1 MIPAW
6 SEYLL
11 TKGACL
17 EDGLVAHFGDA
28 PGELAHARAGLILA
42 DLSDWGL
49 IALAGE
55 EAQTFLHGLIT
66 NDLRELTEAN
76 AVFAALCSAKGRMLA
91 NFLVLKRGDNILLML
106 PAELRETIQKRLSMF
121 ILRAK
126 VKARDASGEWVR
138 LGLAGPGADGLVASV
153 LGTRLADNP
162 MCVGHSD
169 SVIALRLGP
178 DRFDILVQP
187 GAAAAVWEKL
197 AAQARPVGTPAWAW
211 LLTSGGIPVIQAAT
225 QDQFVPQMANMEI
238 LHGVSFQKG
247 CYPGQEIVA
256 RTQYL
261 GKLKRRMYLAHVD
274 AEARAGDEVYSPV
287 LPDQTAGTVAN
298 AAAAPGGGSDLLV
311 VLRIDSYED
320 GNVHLGGPGGPRL
333 TFRPLPYSL

>member
-17 EDGLVAHFGDA
+17 EAGQVAHFGDA
-28 PGELAHARAGLILA
+28 PGELAHARDGLVVA

-49 IALAGE
+49 IALTGE

-66 NDLRELTEAN
+66 NDLRDLTEAN
-76 AVFAALCSAKGRMLA
+76 AVFAALCSPKGRMLA
-91 NFLVLKRGDNILLML
+91 NFLVMKRGDDLLLML

-138 LGLAGPGADGLVASV
+138 LGLAGPGADSLLAEALDIRGVEAPMSVAH
-153 LGTRLADNP
+153 GDAAF
-162 MCVGHSD
+162 
-169 SVIALRLGP
+169 ALRLGM

-187 GAAAAVWEKL
+187 DAAAALWEKL
-197 AAQARPVGTPAWAW
+197 AGAARPVGVPAWNW
-211 LLTSGGIPVIQAAT
+211 LLTRSGIPVIQAAT
-225 QDQFVPQMANMEI
+225 QDQFVPQMANMEV
-238 LHGVSFQKG
+238 LHGISFQKG

-274 AEARAGDEVYSPV
+274 ALAKPGDEVYSPV
-287 LPDQTAGTVAN
+287 LPDQTAGMVAN
-298 AAAAPGGGSDLLV
+298 AATAPGGGSDVLV

-333 TFRPLPYSL
+333 AFEPLPYSL

>member
-17 EDGLVAHFGDA
+17 EAGQVAHFGDA
-28 PGELAHARAGLILA
+28 PGELAHARHGLVIA

-49 IALAGE
+49 IALTGE

-66 NDLRELTEAN
+66 NDLRDLTLAS
-76 AVFAALCSAKGRMLA
+76 AVFAALCSPKGRMLA
-91 NFLVLKRGDNILLML
+91 NFLVMKRGDDILLML

-138 LGLAGPGADGLVASV
+138 LGLAGPGAETLLADV
-153 LGTRLADNP
+153 LGIRVAEAP
-162 MCVGHSD
+162 M
-169 SVIALRLGP
+169 SVAHGDAAFVLRLGS

-187 GAAAAVWEKL
+187 DAAAALWEKL
-197 AAQARPVGTPAWAW
+197 AGTARPVGVPAWSW
-211 LLTSGGIPVIQAAT
+211 LLTRSGIPVIQAAT
-225 QDQFVPQMANMEI
+225 QDQFVPQMANMEV

-261 GKLKRRMYLAHVD
+261 GTLKRRMYLAHVN
-274 AEARAGDEVYSPV
+274 ALAKPGDEVYSPV
-287 LPDQTAGTVAN
+287 LPDQTAGMIAN
-298 AAAAPGGGSDLLV
+298 AATAPGGGTDVLV
-311 VLRIDSYED
+311 VLRIDSHED

-333 TFRPLPYSL
+333 VFEPLPYSL

>member
-17 EDGLVAHFGDA
+17 EHGLVGHFGDA
-28 PGELAHARAGLILA
+28 PGELAHAREGLIIA

-91 NFLVLKRGDNILLML
+91 NFLVLRRDAEILLML

-126 VKARDASGEWVR
+126 VKARDASSDWVR
-138 LGLAGPGADGLVASV
+138 LGLAGPGADVLVSEALGMQVADSPMSV
-153 LGTRLADNP
+153 GQNDTA
-162 MCVGHSD
+162 
-169 SVIALRLGP
+169 IALRLGP
-178 DRFDILVQP
+178 NRFDILVQP
-187 GAAAAVWEKL
+187 SAAPAVWEKL
-197 AAQARPVGTPAWAW
+197 AAQARPVGTPAWSW

-225 QDQFVPQMANMEI
+225 QDQFVPQMANMEV

-274 AEARAGDEVYSPV
+274 AAATAGDEVYSPV

-298 AAAAPGGGSDLLV
+298 AAPAPGGGTDLLV

-320 GNVHLGGPGGPRL
+320 GDVHLGSPGGPRL